1 MPVPAT
7 ISDFLSVI
15 RKSQQIDGGRLDDYL
30 RQQAAGALPAKPRH
44 LARQLVRDGLLT
56 PFQAEQFLLG
66 KYKGFTIGNYRVI
79 DRLGTGGAG
88 NVYLAEHQLM
98 RRRVAIKVLPTPHVG
113 DPSLTER
120 FRREARAAALL
131 DHPNIVR
138 IYDFRE
144 EEAASYLVL
153 EHIDGPSLQ
162 KVIDR
167 RGAVPVETACEYAR
181 QVAHGLQHAHE
192 QGLIHRDVKPANL
205 LVDGAG
211 VVKILDMGL
220 ARFTGDDE
228 GSLTRKFNTSVVLG
242 TADYLS
248 PEQAMDL
255 HGVDVRADLYSLGA
269 TLFALLAGRPPF
281 HDGTLGQKLLWHQSR
296 VPDRVDEVRPEVPAE
311 LADLVARLLAKSP
324 DERPGSAAE
333 VAEALAPWAD
343 EAPEPRPLT
352 KSAPE
357 ILPGAPASDTLVSRS
372 KDDTTPM
379 PPKPRPAL
387 TPRLEAPPRRRP
399 DWVAPLALAVG
410 VTALVGGAVA
420 ALLLAL

>member
-1 MPVPAT
+1 MPAPTNIA
-7 ISDFLSVI
+7 DFLSVI
-15 RKSQQIDGGRLDDYL
+15 RKSQQIDGERLEEYL
-30 RQQAAGALPAKPRH
+30 RQQASGALPHKPRH
-44 LARQLVRDGLLT
+44 LAKQLVRDGLLT

-66 KYKGFTIGNYRVI
+66 KYKGFTIGNYRVL

-88 NVYLAEHQLM
+88 NVYLGEHQLM
-98 RRRVAIKVLPTPHVG
+98 RRRVAIKVLPTPHAG
-113 DPSLTER
+113 DPALIER

-144 EEAASYLVL
+144 EPAASYLVL
-153 EHIDGPSLQ
+153 GHIDGPSLQ

-167 RGAVPVETACEYAR
+167 KGALPVETACEYAR

-192 QGLIHRDVKPANL
+192 QGLIHRDIKPANL

-220 ARFTGDDE
+220 ARFTGDED
-228 GSLTRKFNTSVVLG
+228 SVTRKFNTAMVLG

-255 HGVDVRADLYSLGA
+255 HSVDARADLYSLGA
-269 TLFALLAGRPPF
+269 TLFALLAGRAPF
-281 HDGTLGQKLLWHQSR
+281 HDGTVGQKLLWHQSR
-296 VPDRVDEVRPEVPAE
+296 VPDRVDELRPEVPAA

-357 ILPGAPASDTLVSRS
+357 IRLNAPTVDTLVARS
-372 KDDTTPM
+372 HEDTTPM
-379 PPKPRPAL
+379 PPKPRPVLA
-387 TPRLEAPPRRRP
+387 PPLEAPPRRRP

-410 VTALVGGAVA
+410 VTAVVGGAVA